1 VTVVLIT
8 AQAQEEYQELSPTMT
23 ARVLEVF
30 EQLRAWPNVS
40 GVKWLRY
47 DWAGHA
53 RKRTGDW
60 RVIFKI
66 QKVEVKANDKK
77 GMKKFEE
84 QILIVKID
92 NRRDAY
98 EGEPQ

>member
-1 VTVVLIT
+1 MTVVLIT
-8 AQAQEEYQELSPTMT
+8 AQAQEEYQRLSPPMM
-23 ARVLEVF
+23 ARVLDVF

-66 QKVEVKANDKK
+66 QKVEAKTSARK
-77 GMKKFEE
+77 GAKKFEN
-84 QILIVKID
+84 QVLIVKID

-98 EGEPQ
+98 EGDPQ